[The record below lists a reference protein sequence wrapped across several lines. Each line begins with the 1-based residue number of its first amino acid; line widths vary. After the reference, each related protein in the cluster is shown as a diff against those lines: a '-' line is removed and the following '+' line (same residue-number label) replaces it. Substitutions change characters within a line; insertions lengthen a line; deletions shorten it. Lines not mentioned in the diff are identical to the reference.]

1 MDYTAENPDN
11 SSIDTSYL
19 TVKEMIQHSSAFDSR
34 EKETLI
40 QIFEDKDKCGDGV
53 MAFIWPFIKTLVDRY
68 KKAEV
73 RDGDTIINVEM
84 GYYGNI
90 AIRNIE
96 KLKSPLEKTLNYK
109 PGDYDYVSALLESEQ
124 TILFT
129 DFSKT
134 EPYDRG
140 APMYV
145 PYLFSNMT
153 LVKSYPDKK
162 YRELQITLTNQ
173 QLSWPVPGFSYN
185 DVWGMVRFGLC
196 LERKHVAEFMETFRW
211 LIESGENERRNKI
224 ENKSE

>member
-40 QIFEDKDKCGDGV
+40 QIFEDKNKCGDGA
-53 MAFIWPFIKTLVDRY
+53 MASIWPFIKMLVDRY
-68 KKAEV
+68 KKTEV
-73 RDGDTIINVEM
+73 CDGDTIINVEM
-84 GYYGNI
+84 GYYGYI
-90 AIRNIE
+90 SIRNIE
-96 KLKSPLEKTLNYK
+96 KLKSPLGKNLNYK
-109 PGDYDYVSALLESEQ
+109 PGDYDSVSALLESEQ

-145 PYLFSNMT
+145 PYRFSNMT
-153 LVKSYPDKK
+153 LVKSYPDKE
-162 YRELQITLTNQ
+162 YRELQITLINQ
-173 QLSWPVPGFSYN
+173 HLSWSLPGFSYN

-196 LERKHVAEFMETFRW
+196 LERKHVAEFVETLRG
-211 LIESGENERRNKI
+211 LIAKPEKI
-224 ENKSE
+224 SEEKK